1 MFFCIPQQVLDC
13 RQFGRSSSTDIN
25 LTAGSLGDFPQ
36 VLDNL
41 GEPPQA
47 IYLPSP
53 QREFHA
59 DKTVIVNM
67 TEIMKHKTREMKKC
81 VSIMEAVR
89 LKSRRRISHFGP
101 WKRFHSWIDFHIC
114 NNNFFK
120 KRTRTQAECIFTQ
133 KKKAVSA
140 CLLTKKNAVSACLF
154 TKKNAVGACLLT
166 QKKNAVNACFL
177 TKRTQCIFTH
187 KKRTQLVHIYSL
199 KKNAV
204 RVHTY
209 SRKKER
215 M

>member
-101 WKRFHSWIDFHIC
+101 WKRFQSWVDF

-177 TKRTQCIFTH
+177 TKRTQ
-187 KKRTQLVHIYSL
+187 LVHIYS
-199 KKNAV
+199 
-204 RVHTY
+204 
-209 SRKKER
+209 
-215 M
+215 